1 MGWSVS
7 STMKQPIESSQVDFK
22 GFWTWQLSSVSGAK
36 VLQKEMERR
45 HTWQQR
51 HVAKNQKFNSLP
63 SAQAIKYRH
72 MDDGQLRLAAA
83 HKCQAC
89 KGNVQLGEV

>member
-1 MGWSVS
+1 
-7 STMKQPIESSQVDFK
+7 
-22 GFWTWQLSSVSGAK
+22 
-36 VLQKEMERR
+36 
-45 HTWQQR
+45 
-51 HVAKNQKFNSLP
+51 
-63 SAQAIKYRH
+63 